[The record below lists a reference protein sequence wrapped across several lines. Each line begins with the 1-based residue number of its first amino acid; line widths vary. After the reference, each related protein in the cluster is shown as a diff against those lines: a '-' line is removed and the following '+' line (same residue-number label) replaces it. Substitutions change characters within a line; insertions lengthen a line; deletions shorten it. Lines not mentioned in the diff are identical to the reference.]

1 MNMLEYVYEID
12 DLIIKTYI
20 LRQDDSEYYLE
31 KFRNYHYSILGD
43 MMIYKL
49 TCRGYISIDEAK
61 KKYNVNCFNLKEK
74 VKKVK
79 VKIRKK

>member
-1 MNMLEYVYEID
+1 ML
-12 DLIIKTYI
+12 
-20 LRQDDSEYYLE
+20 SNYLE

-61 KKYNVNCFNLKEK
+61 KKYNVSCFNLKEK

-79 VKIRKK
+79 VKIKPHTFTTLLNSNVTSDPFKYSYN